1 MADEKQS
8 PSETAEKND
17 ESKKDSPG
25 SSAVESNQ
33 ATSTHAPD
41 ETSTAPAAVEPNK
54 ALPEDENGQEKGL
67 QDDGSDV
74 ITIDDGKEP
83 DVVKKTISDAD
94 FFEAVSGEEK
104 EFYRAHRH
112 EPDEVQLMKIQCTAC
127 WKQVRLTDILLQLH
141 TISRLKLPLIGHFYK
156 ETHGRFFLHKKTVL
170 LVPIGLRR

>member
-8 PSETAEKND
+8 PSETGEKND
-17 ESKKDSPG
+17 ESKTDSPE
-25 SSAVESNQ
+25 SSAVESIQ

-83 DVVKKTISDAD
+83 DIVKKTISDAD

-127 WKQVRLTDILLQLH
+127 WKQVRLTDIRLQLH
-141 TISRLKLPLIGHFYK
+141 TISRLKLPQIGHFYK

-170 LVPIGLRR
+170 PVPIGLRR

>member
-1 MADEKQS
+1 MADEKLT
-8 PSETAEKND
+8 PSETGEKNN
-17 ESKKDSPG
+17 ESKTDSPE
-25 SSAVESNQ
+25 SSAVESIQ

-41 ETSTAPAAVEPNK
+41 ETSTAPAVVEPNK
-54 ALPEDENGQEKGL
+54 ALPEDENEQEKGL

-83 DVVKKTISDAD
+83 DIVKKTVSDAD

-127 WKQVRLTDILLQLH
+127 WKQVRLTDIL
-141 TISRLKLPLIGHFYK
+141 P
-156 ETHGRFFLHKKTVL
+156 
-170 LVPIGLRR
+170 

>member
-8 PSETAEKND
+8 PSETGEKND
-17 ESKKDSPG
+17 ES
-25 SSAVESNQ
+25 SAVESIQ
-33 ATSTHAPD
+33 ATSEHGPD

-83 DVVKKTISDAD
+83 DIVKKTVSDAD

-127 WKQVRLTDILLQLH
+127 WKQVRLTDILLQVH
-141 TISRLKLPLIGHFYK
+141 
-156 ETHGRFFLHKKTVL
+156 
-170 LVPIGLRR
+170 LVYS